1 MSDSFDAP
9 KPLILIVEDDR
20 PIMNFMKAALRDQQ
34 YRIADVGTGRDAL
47 AYAGSYIP
55 DVVLLDLGLPDVD
68 GIEVIQ
74 SIRSWSDVP
83 IIVVSAR
90 GNERSKVDALDHGA
104 DDYLTKPFGAGE
116 LLARIRVALRHSSSS
131 PTAPVSDTKGVIT
144 IGPLEFDAER
154 RKVRHGG
161 RPVQLTPIEY
171 RLLRELVMH
180 AGKVLTHKHLIT
192 KAWGPN
198 QKVDSHNLR
207 VFMATLR
214 RKLED
219 DPSRPILIATE
230 VGVGYRLQDEWPTTA
245 NDSYGTT

>member
-1 MSDSFDAP
+1 MGDSFNAP

-20 PIMNFMKAALRDQQ
+20 PIMNFMKAALRDQH
-34 YRIADVGTGRDAL
+34 YRIADVGAGRDAL
-47 AYAGSYIP
+47 AYAGAYTP

-68 GIEVIQ
+68 GIDVIKDL
-74 SIRSWSDVP
+74 RSWSDVP

-90 GNERSKVDALDHGA
+90 GNERSKVEALDHGA

-131 PTAPVSDTKGVIT
+131 PNTSLSDSKGVVS

-154 RKVRHGG
+154 RKVRHDG
-161 RPVQLTPIEY
+161 RPVQLTPIEF
-171 RLLRELVMH
+171 RLLRELVFH
-180 AGKVLTHKHLIT
+180 AGKVLTHKHLIA
-192 KAWGPN
+192 KAWGPK
-198 QKVDSHNLR
+198 QKVESHNLR

-219 DPSRPILIATE
+219 DPSRPTLIVTE
-230 VGVGYRLQDEWPTTA
+230 VGVGYRLLDEWPATA
-245 NDSYGTT
+245 IDSYDPT